1 MIECWFQSN
10 PIQSNPIQSN
20 PIQSNAIQSNPIR
33 SNPIQ
38 SNPMQCNAMQSNAM
52 QCNPIQCKSIQSNPI
67 QCNPMQSNAIQFN
80 PIQSNANQQEESM
93 NSSGVS
99 HSVTHLDHGS
109 IVQYPGSLQLVQEFG
124 LDSVIRVRHIDCR
137 CSSVIQSS
145 PQESRDTRC
154 IQSNER
160 ERERIDGMDDARW

>member
-1 MIECWFQSN
+1 MCSSDLFQSN
-10 PIQSNPIQSN
+10 PMQSNAIQCNPIQCNPIQSNAIQSNPMQFNPIQSN
-20 PIQSNAIQSNPIR
+20 PIQSNA
-33 SNPIQ
+33 
-38 SNPMQCNAMQSNAM
+38 MQC
-52 QCNPIQCKSIQSNPI
+52 
-67 QCNPMQSNAIQFN
+67 
-80 PIQSNANQQEESM
+80 NANQQEESM

-109 IVQYPGSLQLVQEFG
+109 IVRYRGSLQLVQEFG

-137 CSSVIQSS
+137 YSSVIQSS

-160 ERERIDGMDDARW
+160 EREREKRIEGMDDVRW

>member
-1 MIECWFQSN
+1 MQSN
-10 PIQSNPIQSN
+10 PIQSNPMQSNPIQYNAMQCNAMQCNAMQCN
-20 PIQSNAIQSNPIR
+20 PIQSNAIQSNPI
-33 SNPIQ
+33 Q
-38 SNPMQCNAMQSNAM
+38 SNPMQC
-52 QCNPIQCKSIQSNPI
+52 
-67 QCNPMQSNAIQFN
+67 
-80 PIQSNANQQEESM
+80 NANQQEESM

-160 ERERIDGMDDARW
+160 ERERERENGWMGWMTYVSD

>member
-1 MIECWFQSN
+1 MIECSFQSN
-10 PIQSNPIQSN
+10 PMQSNAIQCNPIQCNPIQSNAIQSNPMQFNPIQSN
-20 PIQSNAIQSNPIR
+20 PIQSNA
-33 SNPIQ
+33 
-38 SNPMQCNAMQSNAM
+38 MQC
-52 QCNPIQCKSIQSNPI
+52 
-67 QCNPMQSNAIQFN
+67 
-80 PIQSNANQQEESM
+80 NANQQEESM

-154 IQSNER
+154 IQSKER
-160 ERERIDGMDDARW
+160 ERERERMDGWMGWMTYVGD